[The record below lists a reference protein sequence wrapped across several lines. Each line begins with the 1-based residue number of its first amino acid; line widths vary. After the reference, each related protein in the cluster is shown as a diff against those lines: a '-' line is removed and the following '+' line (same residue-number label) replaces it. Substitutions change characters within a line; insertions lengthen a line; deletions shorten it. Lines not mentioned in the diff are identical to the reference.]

1 MFSRQIDLNY
11 VTFLCQ
17 KCKGHLTY
25 LTIIGRES
33 NRGVKNFFA
42 HSPSRTSGWKK
53 TLALMTFSL
62 ALVYGTNFC
71 HYVDSLHHYVNVSYL
86 FIKLEPIKQIKR
98 FESCLFYLNSNTNT
112 SSIKTKDFKQLK
124 TNTLLLRRHH
134 YLQRIRLLKNFQRL
148 PN

>member
-1 MFSRQIDLNY
+1 ML
-11 VTFLCQ
+11 
-17 KCKGHLTY
+17 
-25 LTIIGRES
+25 
-33 NRGVKNFFA
+33 
-42 HSPSRTSGWKK
+42 
-53 TLALMTFSL
+53 
-62 ALVYGTNFC
+62 NFC
-71 HYVDSLHHYVNVSYL
+71 DFIQVYVFSTNHHLNVSYL